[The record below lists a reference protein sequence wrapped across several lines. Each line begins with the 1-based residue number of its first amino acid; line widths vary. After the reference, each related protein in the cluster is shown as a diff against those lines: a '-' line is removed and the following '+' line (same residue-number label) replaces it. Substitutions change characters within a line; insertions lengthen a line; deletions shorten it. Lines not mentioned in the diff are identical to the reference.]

1 MASVCCVC
9 GNKRCESKEKN
20 SSQHECSHTFYSFHK
35 CRFLIRSNVDD
46 SSFHLFHVSTKAGSK
61 WKRSKRYFFRKV
73 NESIPIIL
81 VSILFKHFQNGSVTG
96 NLSIITHFFQCVPD
110 KRIEPI
116 YYPSK
121 IHQITGNSIFVLI
134 VLQFV
139 QQHISH
145 IGFVV
150 IRDQM
155 NRQIN
160 TWFQKSHNNRGFQK
174 CSTVNRDISVNS
186 HFLQTSMI

>member
-1 MASVCCVC
+1 MASICCVC

-35 CRFLIRSNVDD
+35 CRFLIRGNVDD

-96 NLSIITHFFQCVPD
+96 HLSVITHFFQSVQH

-116 YYPSK
+116 YHSGE
-121 IHQITGNSIFVLI
+121 IHQIICDGIVVL
-134 VLQFV
+134 VML
-139 QQHISH
+139 
-145 IGFVV
+145 
-150 IRDQM
+150 
-155 NRQIN
+155 
-160 TWFQKSHNNRGFQK
+160 
-174 CSTVNRDISVNS
+174 
-186 HFLQTSMI
+186 